1 VRVEEQTIT
10 LDQAPA
16 FLRQAPTSG
25 TPALYLHGVPTSSED
40 WQGFLESTGGLAPDL
55 LGFGR
60 SAKGGHLDYT
70 IEGQA
75 DFLERLLGE
84 LAVDRVKLVVHDW
97 GAVPGLVFAQRHPDR
112 VERLVAINAL
122 PLLVGFRWHRL
133 ARIWRRPLLGELVM
147 GATTRYVLARALRR
161 ACVSPQAWSRSAID
175 SVWRQFDQG
184 TQRAILRLHRD
195 ADEDR
200 LASAGNRLSAL
211 AMPALVLWGAQDPW
225 LPPAFGRAYAELLPG
240 ARLEQVEQA
249 GHWPWLDRPEVLER
263 VDEFLRDM

>member
-1 VRVEEQTIT
+1 
-10 LDQAPA
+10 
-16 FLRQAPTSG
+16 
-25 TPALYLHGVPTSSED
+25 LHGVPTSSED
-40 WQGFLESTGGLAPDL
+40 WKRFLELTGGLAPDL

-60 SAKGGHLDYT
+60 SAKGGHLDYS
-70 IEGQA
+70 IEGQV

-122 PLLVGFRWHRL
+122 PLLAGFRWHRL
-133 ARIWRRPLLGELVM
+133 ARIWRRPLLGELAM
-147 GATTRYVLARALRR
+147 GCTTRLLLGRILRR
-161 ACVSPQAWSRSAID
+161 GCVDPDAWSRSSIE
-175 SVWRQFDQG
+175 SVWSHFDQG

-195 ADEDR
+195 ADEQR

-225 LPPAFGRAYAELLPG
+225 LSPAFGRAYAELLPS
-240 ARLEQVEQA
+240 ARLEQVERA

-263 VDEFLRDM
+263 VDEFLRGM